1 MKSLRLTRCL
11 ALALLFAGASP
22 LRSAPAGTAFN
33 YLGRLEDGGVPATGN
48 YEFRFT
54 LHDAATAGTPVG
66 SARTNAPVA
75 VADGIFNTPIDF
87 GAAAFAGEARW
98 LEIGVRPAGSAAAFT
113 ALSPRQPLN
122 AVPYALHALDG
133 GAGAP
138 GPVGPQ
144 GPAGPK
150 GDKGDPGAAG
160 PQGLKGDAGPAGVQ
174 GPQGVA
180 GIQGLK
186 GDKGLTGATGPQ
198 GVPGPQGLIGLSG
211 AAGAKGDKGDPG
223 LTGATG
229 PQGLQG
235 VAGPVGPKGVNW
247 RGAWNVGTAYAIGD
261 AVAHNGA
268 SWFATGANDGTPPS
282 IFASHVWT
290 LLADKGATGPQGAA
304 GTVPGNVAKLDTANT
319 FTGNQVV
326 NNGSGFFGNH
336 AGALSGVGAGVRV
349 FRDTQLGA
357 GQVFAYD
364 YGAGAPLDLN
374 LQQPGGNVGIGTST
388 PAARLHVNGTF
399 TATPGGKTVSIT
411 DEGFTPAL
419 VMTGGSAPGIL
430 RVRNSLEVWP
440 NSEGTTAGAIDVRNA
455 GGGATISLNGAS
467 GAVSAASFSGNGEG
481 LTGVARLTANN
492 TFSGNNT
499 FGGGTRVNGQFSLN
513 SSTGGSTDGVT
524 FRLRAASGQTTPF
537 IVLRSDGSPLLQV
550 KLPELP
556 SENYVLV
563 VYGDAAK
570 TTGGSAWVVASDERL
585 KQHIRPYEHG
595 LDAILKL
602 KTTRFEYID
611 DPAHNTTSGH
621 EEVGLIAQQVEQV
634 IPEAV
639 SQGTDGYRMLNASP
653 IQWAAVNAIQE
664 LNGKIE
670 AQRKENAEL
679 KRELTELKELMRNL
693 ATTGLGGGR

>member
-1 MKSLRLTRCL
+1 MQSQLLARAL
-11 ALALLFAGASP
+11 ALALVFVPTATSLATPVS
-22 LRSAPAGTAFN
+22 SAFN

-54 LHDAATAGTPVG
+54 LHSAATAGTAVG
-66 SARTNAPVA
+66 PTRTNAPVA
-75 VADGIFNTPIDF
+75 VAGGIFNTPIDF

-113 ALSPRQPLN
+113 TLSPRQALN

-133 GAGAP
+133 GGTP
-138 GPVGPQ
+138 GPV
-144 GPAGPK
+144 GPK
-150 GDKGDPGAAG
+150 GDKGDPG
-160 PQGLKGDAGPAGVQ
+160 
-174 GPQGVA
+174 
-180 GIQGLK
+180 
-186 GDKGLTGATGPQ
+186 LTGATGTPGLKGDPGNVGATGPQGPQGLQ
-198 GVPGPQGLIGLSG
+198 GVPGPQGLIGLTG
-211 AAGAKGDKGDPG
+211 AAGAIGPAGAKGDKGDPG

-235 VAGPVGPKGVNW
+235 VAGPAGAKGVNW
-247 RGAWNVGTAYAIGD
+247 LGTWNVGTAYAIGD
-261 AVAHNGA
+261 AVAYNGA
-268 SWFATGANDGTPPS
+268 SWFATGPNDGTPPS
-282 IFASHVWT
+282 IFSSHVWA
-290 LLADKGATGPQGAA
+290 LLADKGATGPQGPA
-304 GTVPGNVAKLDTANT
+304 GNVPGNVAKLDAANT
-319 FTGNQVV
+319 FTGNQIVA
-326 NNGSGFFGNH
+326 NGSGFFGDH

-364 YGAGAPLDLN
+364 YRAGAPLDLN

-388 PAARLHVNGTF
+388 PAAKLHVNGTF
-399 TATPGGKTVSIT
+399 AATSGGKTVSIT

-419 VMTGGSAPGIL
+419 VMTGGGAPGIL

-440 NSEGTTAGAIDVRNA
+440 NSEGSTAGAIDVRNT
-455 GGGATISLNGAS
+455 GGAATISLNGAN
-467 GAVSAASFSGNGEG
+467 GAVSAATFSGSGEG
-481 LTGVARLTANN
+481 LTGVARLAGNN

-524 FRLRAASGQTTPF
+524 FRLQAASLGQTTPF
-537 IVLRSDGSPLLQV
+537 EVLRSGGSPLLRV

-595 LDAILKL
+595 LDAILEL
-602 KTTRFEYID
+602 KTKRFEYID
-611 DPAHNTTSGH
+611 DPTHNTTSGH
-621 EEVGLIAQQVEQV
+621 EEVGLIAQQVEEV

-639 SQGTDGYRMLNASP
+639 NRGADGYRTLNASP
-653 IQWAAVNAIQE
+653 IQWAAINAIQE
-664 LNGKIE
+664 LNGKVE
-670 AQRKENAEL
+670 AKGAEITAL
-679 KRELTELKELMRNL
+679 RERNRSLEARL
-693 ATTGLGGGR
+693 ATLEKLLGRQLETAANGGGR